1 MARPPLPLGTWGT
14 VTRKEISEGRW
25 RARAKYRDLDGVT
38 RRLERFDTTAA
49 KAERALVQAARDRR
63 KQAGGDTLTAESTVA
78 QLLDDW
84 IKNADDGSRRPQTL
98 DDYRSSIEGH
108 IRPGI
113 GEVRIREATVGTL
126 DRFLRGMTGDGIRK
140 RTRTVLMLAFAYA
153 ARLDLVDTNP
163 VRDTSTVR
171 KQSEG
176 VEVPTV
182 ADAHRYRAAIS
193 EWCGGN
199 KTGPPRGNGLVE
211 VVDVVLGTGLRPGEV
226 LALRVE
232 DLDVKA
238 GTLTVAGTVVGNQ
251 RQPMPKTRKGHRAL
265 RLPAFALKALQ
276 QRLDDPLV
284 ELTGMLFPSATGTV
298 RSRANLDRQLRE
310 ARPDDLDHITLRA
323 LRRLAA
329 TTVDQ
334 ALGLEA
340 ASHQLGHSGT
350 AVTERHYVDRPDVG
364 PDVADALEVLAPQ

>member
-25 RARAKYRDLDGVT
+25 RARAKYRDLDGIT
-38 RRLERFDTTAA
+38 RRLERFDTSAA
-49 KAERALVQAARDRR
+49 KAERSLVQAARDRR
-63 KQAGGDTLTAESTVA
+63 KQSGGDTLTAESTVA
-78 QLLDDW
+78 QLLDNW
-84 IKNADDGSRRPQTL
+84 IDNADDGTRRPQTL

-113 GEVRIREATVGTL
+113 GEVRIREATVGNL
-126 DRFLRGMTGDGIRK
+126 DRFLRGMAGDGIRK

-171 KQSEG
+171 KQSAG
-176 VEVPTV
+176 VEVPTI
-182 ADAHRYRAAIS
+182 ADAHRYRAAIA

-199 KTGPPRGNGLVE
+199 KTGPPRGNGLLE

-232 DLDVKA
+232 DLDIKA

-251 RQPMPKTRKGHRAL
+251 RQPTPKTRKGHRTV

-284 ELTGMLFPSATGTV
+284 DLTGMLFPSSTGTV

-310 ARPDDLDHITLRA
+310 ARPDDLVHITLRA

-340 ASHQLGHSGT
+340 ASRQLGHSGT

-364 PDVADALEVLAPQ
+364 PDVAEALGVLAPQ